1 MYKLFLLAVTIGGF
15 VFAGSWDSASITVGT
30 SDQNNNQYCF
40 AEDTSSDDFKVEG
53 RRRGKG
59 NKGRRRG
66 GGGLR

>member
-1 MYKLFLLAVTIGGF
+1 MYKLFVLAVTIGGF
-15 VFAGSWDSASITVGT
+15 VFAGSWDNASSAIEA

-53 RRRGKG
+53 RRSRGKG
-59 NKGRRRG
+59 QRRRRG